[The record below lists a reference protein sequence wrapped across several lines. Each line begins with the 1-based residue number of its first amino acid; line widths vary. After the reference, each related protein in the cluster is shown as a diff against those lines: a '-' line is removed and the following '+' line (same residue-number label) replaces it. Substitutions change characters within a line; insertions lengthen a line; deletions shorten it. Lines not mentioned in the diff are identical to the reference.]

1 MKIARVRQRVSKKS
15 NCWLEVGNVVLSE
28 EHKCIIESNIQW
40 LDDIIIN
47 ASQYLLHSQYGICGL
62 QATTLGN
69 HLTFDIMKKDF
80 VQILHNREDHW
91 FTISTL
97 GLPSGHVNI
106 YDSLYQTCTDH
117 AIDQICSIIFT
128 PDNAVHLH
136 FIDVDKQLRLWPV
149 CHCLCY
155 WVMLWCRYMFQKI

>member
-1 MKIARVRQRVSKKS
+1 MKSTRVRQRVSKKS
-15 NCWLEVGNVVLSE
+15 NRWLEVGNVVLSE

-40 LDDIIIN
+40 LDDVIIN

-80 VQILHNREDHW
+80 VQILHNREV
-91 FTISTL
+91 TISTL

-117 AIDQICSIIFT
+117 AIDQIAPLSSPLTEQCS
-128 PDNAVHLH
+128 PPPL
-136 FIDVDKQLRLWPV
+136 
-149 CHCLCY
+149 Y
-155 WVMLWCRYMFQKI
+155 